1 MKIKNLINH
10 LLVRCAQYNTLFKD
24 CEYLVN
30 QCELCR
36 IYGIVESL
44 DNLGIPTNILID
56 PPTGRIDRIYSG
68 IHLYRYFECFS
79 AFREVT
85 NK

>member
-1 MKIKNLINH
+1 MKIRSIINH
-10 LLVRCAQYNTLFKD
+10 LLLRCTQYNTLFKD

-36 IYGIVESL
+36 IYGITESL
-44 DNLGIPTNILID
+44 DKLDFPTNILID
-56 PPTGRIDRIYSG
+56 PATGRIDRIYVG
-68 IHLYRYFECFS
+68 NHLYRYFECFT